1 MAEFMAEFLAMGGFA
16 GFVWPCYALSL
27 GGMIWLGITSWHRA
41 RTAARQLA
49 AMTGQGRTVTED

>member
-1 MAEFMAEFLAMGGFA
+1 MTAFLDMGGFA

-27 GGMIWLGITSWHRA
+27 GGMVWLGVTSWHRA

-49 AMTGQGRTVTED
+49 EMSGQDTNTTRDA